1 MPTGVIVSDKFWIIG
16 PKFAFKSDT
25 TYRPRTTKAVE
36 LKPDSPRALEL
47 APVSGSAS
55 PLATPPAEL
64 TPLSTSARSLKPVG
78 RGINLRPRS
87 GSVTEE

>member
-1 MPTGVIVSDKFWIIG
+1 MPTGVIISDKFWIVG
-16 PKFAFKSDT
+16 PKFAFKSDS
-25 TYRPRTTKAVE
+25 TYRPQTTKAVE
-36 LKPDSPRALEL
+36 LKPGSPRVREL

-64 TPLSTSARSLKPVG
+64 SPLSTSALSLKPIG

-87 GSVTEE
+87 GSATEE